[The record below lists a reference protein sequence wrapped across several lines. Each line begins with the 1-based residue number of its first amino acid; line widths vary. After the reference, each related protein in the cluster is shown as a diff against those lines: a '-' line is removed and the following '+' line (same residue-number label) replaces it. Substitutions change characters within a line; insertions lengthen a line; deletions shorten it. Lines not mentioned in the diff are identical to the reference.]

1 MFWRKFHVMFR
12 CFVKLKLMTNK
23 IQEYFLFLKNVRVVF
38 VTSYEIHAIDS
49 CMEDAKAF
57 LDFLLI

>member
-1 MFWRKFHVMFR
+1 
-12 CFVKLKLMTNK
+12 MTNK

-38 VTSYEIHAIDS
+38 VIFYEIHAIDS
-49 CMEDAKAF
+49 CMEDAEAF

>member
-1 MFWRKFHVMFR
+1 MFR